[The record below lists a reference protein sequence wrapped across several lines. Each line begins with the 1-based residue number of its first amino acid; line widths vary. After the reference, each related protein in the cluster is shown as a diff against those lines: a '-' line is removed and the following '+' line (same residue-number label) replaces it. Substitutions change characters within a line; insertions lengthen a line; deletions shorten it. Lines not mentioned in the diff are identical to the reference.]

1 MTRLIAFFVERF
13 VFAIAIFLAVVFFGL
28 SAGTRLGV
36 DLLPEFEFPIVAINT
51 AYPGA
56 GSAESASQISEPLED
71 AVATLSG
78 VTDVSSISGEGFS
91 LVIVQ
96 FEFDVSVDQAAIDV
110 KQRVD
115 QVTPTLPDD
124 AGAPVIQKF
133 DPNDQ
138 PILTIALSAPG
149 VDLQDVQ
156 RVASDDIEPRLQRV
170 LGVAAV
176 STIGPVSRELQV
188 LLDPARLQAL
198 GLTPAQVAGA
208 IRAASVTL
216 PAGGLE
222 LGAERLL
229 LSVRAQQRTGDDV
242 ANAFVDPARGVL
254 VRDVATVRDTL
265 ADATRFVRLDAEP
278 TVLLEVRKTSGA
290 NSVATGRAVRAAL
303 EAIDLPEGFR
313 AQIIG
318 DTTVFIANS
327 VFDTMRETLLA
338 VVAVAF
344 IVLLFVG
351 RLGSTFSVVLAIP
364 ITITGAVILFGL
376 LGFTFNVVTLLAITV
391 AVGLV
396 VDDSIVI
403 AENIDRYRALGY
415 DLKESVLKGAGEVA
429 TAVLTSTLSLLA
441 VFLPIAFLPGVIG
454 QFFSQ
459 FGLSLAAT
467 IFVSY
472 LEALFF
478 LTVRLAYLP
487 NPLPPS
493 WRALPS
499 ALRAL
504 PGDARWSLTLWRRRR
519 LWVLALALGA
529 AVPVAADGGL
539 LGAFAHGAVSTWW
552 LALIAGTGGTLAA
565 ALAVPLLAGVLRAVL
580 RLVWTLVGGLM
591 LALHQATDALVS
603 AGRARY
609 ARALDWML
617 DRSTA
622 VLVAAALMVASV
634 GVIFPSINFNFVSE
648 VDVGQVAV
656 RVDMPPGTPLGR
668 TDDVAARLEA
678 VARADRDVRTAITT
692 VGTGGTFGN
701 PNVQRADVQLELVP
715 LAQRGAS
722 SFEVADRLRPLLAAA
737 IADVPEARLRVG
749 SDDGGAVPVDTG
761 IEIVL
766 ESTDLAL
773 LEARDRQAR
782 ERMEEHPWLRN
793 VRSSLEGSVSE
804 RVFVVSKAAVAG
816 TGLTTN
822 DIANTLRAYNVGIS
836 AGTLRDAGEET
847 PIVVRVDPALVR
859 DEQTLLSLPIF
870 ASALQSFVTLGQLGS
885 FEVQAA
891 PVTIRRANQAYVASL
906 AADLSPASPGQFQT
920 RQAIEE
926 LLAAE
931 GIVDERVRVTTGLG
945 PDLLG
950 DLVFYGPI
958 AFALAIVLNYLV
970 IASQFNSFRY
980 PLYLLLPVPLALVGA
995 FWLFYLTNSPLD
1007 VISVL
1012 GVVILIGLV
1021 TKNAILLLDVV
1032 VSQMER
1038 TETLKQALVR
1048 AGSLRLRPILMTA
1061 FTVVIISVPLLLG
1074 VGEGTEFRQPLGLV
1088 ILGGVVSSTFLTL
1101 FVVPAAFYRFERG
1114 RYAARGP
1121 DTGGDPTDTGAR
1133 MGSGG
1138 DASAAPRPA

>member
-1 MTRLIAFFVERF
+1 VNRLIAFFVERY

-36 DLLPEFEFPIVAINT
+36 DLLPEFEFPIVAVNT
-51 AYPGA
+51 SYPGA
-56 GSAESASQISEPLED
+56 GSAETASQISEPIED
-71 AVATLSG
+71 AIATLAG
-78 VTDVSSISGEGFS
+78 ITDVSSISGEGFS
-91 LVIVQ
+91 LVIAQ

-156 RVASDDIEPRLQRV
+156 RFASDVIETRLQQV

-176 STIGPVSRELQV
+176 ATIGPVSRELQV
-188 LLDPARLQAL
+188 LLDPSRLQAL

-222 LGAERLL
+222 LGNERLL
-229 LSVRAQQRTGDDV
+229 LSVRAQQREASDV
-242 ANAFVDPARGVL
+242 ADAFVDPSRGVL
-254 VRDVATVRDTL
+254 VRDVATVRDTV

-290 NSVATGRAVRAAL
+290 NSVATGQAVRAAL
-303 EAIDLPEGFR
+303 GRIALPDGYS
-313 AQIIG
+313 ATIIG
-318 DTTVFIANS
+318 DTTVFVANS
-327 VFDTMRETLLA
+327 VYDTMRETLLA

-364 ITITGAVILFGL
+364 ITITGAVVIFGL

-403 AENIDRYRALGY
+403 AENIDRYRALGWG
-415 DLKESVLKGAGEVA
+415 LKESVLKGASEVA
-429 TAVLTSTLSLLA
+429 AAVLTSTLSLLA
-441 VFLPIAFLPGVIG
+441 VFLPIAFLPGVVG

-467 IFVSY
+467 IAVSY
-472 LEALFF
+472 LEAMFF
-478 LTVRLAYLP
+478 LTVRLAYMP
-487 NPLPPS
+487 NPLPP
-493 WRALPS
+493 RLRDFPA

-504 PGDARWSLTLWRRRR
+504 PGDARWALRWWRRRR
-519 LWVLALALGA
+519 TWLLALSLGAALPLAAAQGWLGASAERLSGAWWWALVGGSLATLVALALLPPLA
-529 AVPVAADGGL
+529 SAVRMVVRLAWGL
-539 LGAFAHGAVSTWW
+539 VG
-552 LALIAGTGGTLAA
+552 
-565 ALAVPLLAGVLRAVL
+565 GVLRAMHEV
-580 RLVWTLVGGLM
+580 
-591 LALHQATDALVS
+591 TDALVTR
-603 AGRARY
+603 GRRHY
-609 ARALDWML
+609 ARALEWML

-622 VLVAAALMVASV
+622 VLVGAALMVASV
-634 GVIFPSINFNFVSE
+634 GAIFPLISFNFVSE

-656 RVDMPPGTPLGR
+656 RIDMPPGTPLGR
-668 TDDVAARLEA
+668 TDDVAARVEA
-678 VARADRDVRTAITT
+678 VVRGDRDVQTVITT

-715 LAQRGAS
+715 LATRGAS
-722 SFEVADRLRPLLAAA
+722 SFEVADRLRPLIEAAL
-737 IADVPEARLRVG
+737 ADVPEARLQVG

-766 ESTDLAL
+766 EASDLTL
-773 LEARDRQAR
+773 LEARDREAR
-782 ERMEEHPWLRN
+782 MLMEDHPWLRN
-793 VRSSLEGSVSE
+793 VRSTLEGTVSE
-804 RVFVVSKAAVAG
+804 RVFVVSSAAVAG

-836 AGTLRDAGEET
+836 AGTLRDAGDET
-847 PIVVRVDPALVR
+847 PIVVKVDPALVR

-870 ASALQSFVTLGQLGS
+870 ASGLQSFVTLGQLGR

-891 PVTIRRANQAYVASL
+891 PVTIRRANQAFVASL
-906 AADLSPASPGQFQT
+906 SADLAPDSPGQFQT
-920 RQAIEE
+920 RQAIEAA
-926 LLAAE
+926 LAEA
-931 GIVDERVRVTTGLG
+931 GIVDDDVRVTTGLG

-995 FWLFYLTNSPLD
+995 FWLFFLTGSPLD

-1061 FTVVIISVPLLLG
+1061 LTVVIISVPLLLG
-1074 VGEGTEFRQPLGLV
+1074 IGEGTEFRQPLGLV

-1101 FVVPAAFYRFERG
+1101 FVVPAAFYRFERR
-1114 RYAARGP
+1114 RYEP
-1121 DTGGDPTDTGAR
+1121 SEP
-1133 MGSGG
+1133 SP
-1138 DASAAPRPA
+1138 ASAL

>member
-1 MTRLIAFFVERF
+1 MNRLIAFFVERF

-36 DLLPEFEFPIVAINT
+36 DLLPEFEFPIVAVNT

-56 GSAESASQISEPLED
+56 GSAETASQISEPIED
-71 AVATLSG
+71 ALATLSG
-78 VTDVSSISGEGFS
+78 ITDVSSISGEGFS
-91 LVIVQ
+91 LVIAQ

-115 QVTPTLPDD
+115 QVQPTLPDE

-138 PILTIALSAPG
+138 PILTVSLSAPG
-149 VDLQDVQ
+149 VELQDVQ
-156 RVASDDIEPRLQRV
+156 RFAEDTISVRLQQV

-176 STIGPVSRELQV
+176 STIGPVARELQV
-188 LLDPARLQAL
+188 LLDPARLQSL

-208 IRAASVTL
+208 IRAASVTI

-222 LGAERLL
+222 LGNERLL
-229 LSVRAQQRTGDDV
+229 LSVRAQQRTGEDV
-242 ANAFVDPARGVL
+242 ADAFVDPARGIA
-254 VRDVATVRDTL
+254 VRDVATVRDTV
-265 ADATRFVRLDAEP
+265 ADATRFVRIDGEP

-290 NSVATGRAVRAAL
+290 NSVATGRAVRSAL
-303 EAIDLPEGFR
+303 EGIELPTGWEAR
-313 AQIIG
+313 IVG
-318 DTTVFIANS
+318 DTTLFIANS

-338 VVAVAF
+338 VLAVAF
-344 IVLLFVG
+344 VVLLFVG

-364 ITITGAVILFGL
+364 ITITGAVVIFGL
-376 LGFTFNVVTLLAITV
+376 LGFTFNTVTLLAITV

-415 DLKESVLKGAGEVA
+415 GLKESVLKGAGEVA

-467 IFVSY
+467 ITVSY
-472 LEALFF
+472 LEAMFF

-487 NPLPPS
+487 NPMPPTLRELPAAV
-493 WRALPS
+493 RATPGDL
-499 ALRAL
+499 AWGLRA
-504 PGDARWSLTLWRRRR
+504 WRRKR
-519 LWVLALALGA
+519 LWLSVLVVGA
-529 AVPVAADGGL
+529 AAPLAAAEGWLGGAAHAAGTSWWGATL
-539 LGAFAHGAVSTWW
+539 LG
-552 LALIAGTGGTLAA
+552 TGVTLAA
-565 ALAVPLLAGVLRAVL
+565 ALVLPPLLGLARASLRVLVGTVGGVLRA
-580 RLVWTLVGGLM
+580 
-591 LALHQATDALVS
+591 LHEATDALVRS
-603 AGRARY
+603 GRTRY
-609 ARALDWML
+609 TRALDWML

-622 VLVAAALMVASV
+622 VLVGAGLMVASI
-634 GVIFPSINFNFVSE
+634 GVIFPLINFNFISE

-678 VARADRDVRTAITT
+678 VVRGDRDVGVVITT

-701 PNVQRADVQLELVP
+701 PNVQRADLQLELVP
-715 LAQRGAS
+715 LAQRSAS
-722 SFEVADRLRPLLAAA
+722 SAQVADRLRPRLQAAL
-737 IADVPEARLRVG
+737 ADVPEARLRVG
-749 SDDGGAVPVDTG
+749 ADDGGVVPVDTG
-761 IEIVL
+761 IELVL
-766 ESTDLAL
+766 ESNDLAL
-773 LEARDRQAR
+773 LEQRDRQAR
-782 ERMEEHPWLRN
+782 ELMENHPWLRN
-793 VRSSLEGSVSE
+793 ARSSLEGSVSE
-804 RVFVVSKAAVAG
+804 RVFAVSAAGVAG

-822 DIANTLRAYNVGIS
+822 AIANTLRAYNVGVS

-847 PIVVRVDPALVR
+847 PIVVKVDPALVR

-870 ASALQSFVTLGQLGS
+870 ASGLQSFLNLGQLGR

-891 PVTIRRANQAYVASL
+891 PVTIRRANQSYVASL
-906 AADLSPASPGQFQT
+906 SADLSSESPGQFQT
-920 RQAIEE
+920 RQAIEDL
-926 LLAAE
+926 LLAE
-931 GIVDERVRVTTGLG
+931 GVVDDRVRLTTGLG

-995 FWLFYLTNSPLD
+995 FWLFFLTGSPLD

-1032 VSQMER
+1032 VSQMEEA
-1038 TETLKQALVR
+1038 ETLKQALIR
-1048 AGSLRLRPILMTA
+1048 AGALRLRPILMTA
-1061 FTVVIISVPLLLG
+1061 LTVVIISLPLLLG
-1074 VGEGTEFRQPLGLV
+1074 VGEGTEFRRPLGLV

-1114 RYAARGP
+1114 RYERPAAPAARDADATAARRDP
-1121 DTGGDPTDTGAR
+1121 DDG
-1133 MGSGG
+1133 
-1138 DASAAPRPA
+1138 AAPAPA